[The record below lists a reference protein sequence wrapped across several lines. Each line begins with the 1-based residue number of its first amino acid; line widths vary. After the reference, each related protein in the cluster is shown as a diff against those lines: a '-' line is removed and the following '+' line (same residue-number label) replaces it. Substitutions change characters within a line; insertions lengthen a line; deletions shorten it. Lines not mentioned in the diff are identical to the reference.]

1 MTTSYVSRR
10 AAGFGA
16 SLLAALALMNPLD
29 ARQAPGAGGCRISGR
44 ATSGATPL
52 PGVAIALKAGDA
64 VRAATSTETDGLYA
78 VTLAPGEYTLTAEL
92 TGFTRVQRPLI
103 VAAAGACTQTVDLSL
118 ALAARQAPA
127 AAARAPQRG
136 ATPTSVVQVQPQ
148 ADAAAQA
155 PAGGDRD
162 AEDTAA
168 RLLLPPG
175 FSTDAPSDA
184 IAITGNNASLDRGM
198 LNDRFEAIGRGV
210 FDPAT
215 GEFGAGFGGDQ
226 GGRGGPGGFGGGRGG
241 PGGPGGPGGRGGG
254 EGRGGPGGPG
264 GPGGF
269 VLGGRGG
276 QQQRYNATANYTFG
290 GSVLDSAPYQLRPEN
305 VPTKA
310 PYNRQTFGGTLGGPV
325 KIKGVYDG
333 TRKTNFTLTYN
344 GNRGR
349 NLFDQYAT
357 VPTAAIRGG
366 DFSGSSTAIVDP
378 LTGQPFANNQIPSSR
393 LDPSSVALLRFI
405 PLPNLSGNTRNFHNV
420 STTKSS
426 ADNISVRVTHNFTPA
441 AAGGRGGGGRGGGGV
456 AAGPRGG
463 PGGPGGR
470 GGRGAAQGTSV
481 NLTAQLQYRRSENQQ
496 QNVLP
501 ALGGASENTNLAV
514 PVILNIRQG
523 RTMHVVSVNY
533 SSTSAKTLNHY
544 AGVEDVAG
552 DAGITGVSTDPLNWG
567 VPSLSFSSLSS
578 VRDLTPS
585 KRSDQRVMLSYN
597 WTGPCRT
604 HQIRFGGDYRFDRS
618 TSQSDANAAG
628 AFVFTGFYAANG
640 STIAPGAGIDFARL
654 PARPVATGDR
664 AVRTRPDHDEG
675 PIDEP
680 VPPGR
685 LAQERQADVL
695 ARRALRADLAV
706 RRGRRP
712 DGQSRRAPRFQR
724 GRPGAVG

>member
-1 MTTSYVSRR
+1 MTISDVSRR

-16 SLLAALALMNPLD
+16 SLLAAVAFMNPLD
-29 ARQAPGAGGCRISGR
+29 ARQAAGSGGCRISGR
-44 ATSGATPL
+44 ATSGATAL
-52 PGVAIALKAGDA
+52 PGVAIVLKAGDA
-64 VRAATSTETDGLYA
+64 VQVATSTETDGGYA

-103 VAAAGACTQTVDLSL
+103 VVATGACTQTVDLSL
-118 ALAARQAPA
+118 ALAPRQPST
-127 AAARAPQRG
+127 AAARGPQRG

-148 ADAAAQA
+148 ADAAAQVA
-155 PAGGDRD
+155 SATEREPEESA
-162 AEDTAA
+162 T

-175 FSTDAPSDA
+175 FSTEAPSDA

-215 GEFGAGFGGDQ
+215 GEFGAGFAGEQ

-241 PGGPGGPGGRGGG
+241 PDGPGGPGGRGGG
-254 EGRGGPGGPG
+254 EGRGGPG

-305 VPTKA
+305 APIKA

-378 LTGQPFANNQIPSSR
+378 LTGQSFANNQIPSSR

-405 PLPNLSGNTRNFHNV
+405 PLPNLSGTTRNFHNV

-441 AAGGRGGGGRGGGGV
+441 AAGRARGWWTGRRRSRLGR
-456 AAGPRGG
+456 AADRA
-463 PGGPGGR
+463 
-470 GGRGAAQGTSV
+470 GAA
-481 NLTAQLQYRRSENQQ
+481 
-496 QNVLP
+496 
-501 ALGGASENTNLAV
+501 
-514 PVILNIRQG
+514 
-523 RTMHVVSVNY
+523 
-533 SSTSAKTLNHY
+533 
-544 AGVEDVAG
+544 DVA
-552 DAGITGVSTDPLNWG
+552 
-567 VPSLSFSSLSS
+567 
-578 VRDLTPS
+578 
-585 KRSDQRVMLSYN
+585 
-597 WTGPCRT
+597 
-604 HQIRFGGDYRFDRS
+604 
-618 TSQSDANAAG
+618 
-628 AFVFTGFYAANG
+628 
-640 STIAPGAGIDFARL
+640 
-654 PARPVATGDR
+654 
-664 AVRTRPDHDEG
+664 
-675 PIDEP
+675 
-680 VPPGR
+680 PP
-685 LAQERQADVL
+685 
-695 ARRALRADLAV
+695 
-706 RRGRRP
+706 
-712 DGQSRRAPRFQR
+712 RAP
-724 GRPGAVG
+724 AST